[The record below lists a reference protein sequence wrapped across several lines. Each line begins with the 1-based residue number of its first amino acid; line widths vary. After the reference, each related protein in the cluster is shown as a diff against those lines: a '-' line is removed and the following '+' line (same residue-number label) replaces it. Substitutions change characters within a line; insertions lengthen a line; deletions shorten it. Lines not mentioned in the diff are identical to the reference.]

1 MKVELKRNQEAWAEW
16 GLDQQNTNEDMSQH
30 WFDVKDHL

>member
-1 MKVELKRNQEAWAEW
+1 MKSRARTEPRSMAEW
-16 GLDQQNTNEDMSQH
+16 GLDQQNANEDMSQH